1 MMDDS
6 DGDGVG
12 DTRRRGRPRGSKSL
26 CAYIQNDVERRKY
39 FVNRIKAIRAKAETF
54 AKCTGEDILVIAID
68 ENGGAHFWGTP
79 AFERFMNMEGV
90 QDLLYKHLTTPQN
103 MNDPNVE
110 AEHLRALLRQKIAV
124 DSTPDG
130 LLMPNFDIS
139 GPPQEWPAG
148 IPWCEPGQLT
158 HEQLLIVLKTMHQ
171 QQQAQ
176 AQSQLTPEQQ
186 HHLAEQQ
193 ALEEH
198 HMQHAHAMQ
207 QHAQHAMH
215 HQNDYHTGES
225 DTKRLK
231 Q

>member
-1 MMDDS
+1 
-6 DGDGVG
+6 
-12 DTRRRGRPRGSKSL
+12 
-26 CAYIQNDVERRKY
+26 
-39 FVNRIKAIRAKAETF
+39 
-54 AKCTGEDILVIAID
+54 
-68 ENGGAHFWGTP
+68 
-79 AFERFMNMEGV
+79 
-90 QDLLYKHLTTPQN
+90 
-103 MNDPNVE
+103 
-110 AEHLRALLRQKIAV
+110 
-124 DSTPDG
+124 
-130 LLMPNFDIS
+130 MPNFDIS